1 MPHCNILIVREIV
14 HIAKKRLSH
23 NADSKP
29 RIYTSDMASSKPKL
43 DPELIVRIMHN
54 SLSIQSHFQLFLWLQ
69 GDFQEAIQHDVLI
82 CFSGAIGGETYHY
95 DIVSAIPGIRS
106 AKPLHS
112 IIHDFRNGVH
122 QHWVAGSGRVTS
134 ASMSSVSD
142 SNIDAIILKSEL
154 HEMKHIL
161 FHAIPDTR
169 FKADHLYILLRRDG
183 SFSEQERKLFELL
196 LPHVD
201 AAVRKTDGLPIYEP
215 EQLAAPK
222 LINSLIK
229 SGLSTREIEILEWVR
244 SGKTNIEI
252 GMILDISS
260 FTVKNH
266 LQRIFKKINVSNRAQ
281 AVGKLE
287 DIANNG
293 LPETNYRFA

>member
-1 MPHCNILIVREIV
+1 
-14 HIAKKRLSH
+14 
-23 NADSKP
+23 
-29 RIYTSDMASSKPKL
+29 MASAEKHI
-43 DPELIVRIMHN
+43 DPELIVRIMRN

-69 GDFQEAIQHDVLI
+69 GDFQEAVQHDVLI

-95 DIVSAIPGIRS
+95 DIVSATPGIRS
-106 AKPLHS
+106 AKLLHHA
-112 IIHDFRNGVH
+112 IRQFRNGIH
-122 QHWVAGSGRVTS
+122 QHWTAGSGRVTS
-134 ASMSSVSD
+134 ASISSISH
-142 SNIDAIILKSEL
+142 SNIEINKLHAEL

-183 SFSEQERKLFELL
+183 SFTEHERKLFELL

-201 AAVRKTDGLPIYEP
+201 AAVRKTDGLPVVEP
-215 EQLAAPK
+215 EQVTAPT
-222 LINSLIK
+222 LITSLIK
-229 SGLSTREIEILEWVR
+229 SGLTTREIEILEWVR

-287 DIANNG
+287 DIANNYV
-293 LPETNYRFA
+293 PEASYNFG

>member
-1 MPHCNILIVREIV
+1 
-14 HIAKKRLSH
+14 
-23 NADSKP
+23 
-29 RIYTSDMASSKPKL
+29 MASSQQKF
-43 DPELIVRIMHN
+43 DPELIIRIMRN
-54 SLSIQSHFQLFLWLQ
+54 SLSIQSHFQLLLWLQ
-69 GDFQEAIQHDVLI
+69 GDFQEAIKHDVII

-95 DIVSAIPGIRS
+95 DIVSGIPGIRGT
-106 AKPLHS
+106 KPLHDS
-112 IIHDFRNGVH
+112 IREFRNGVH
-122 QHWVAGSGRVTS
+122 QHWAAGCGRVTS
-134 ASMSSVSD
+134 ASMSSISC
-142 SNIDAIILKSEL
+142 SNIDVTILHSEL

-183 SFSEQERKLFELL
+183 SFNEQERRLFELL

-201 AAVRKTDGLPIYEP
+201 AAVRKTDGLRIQEP
-215 EQLAAPK
+215 DQVTAPT

-244 SGKTNIEI
+244 NGKTNIEI

-287 DIANNG
+287 ELANNA
-293 LPETNYRFA
+293 LPEASYHFG

>member
-1 MPHCNILIVREIV
+1 
-14 HIAKKRLSH
+14 
-23 NADSKP
+23 
-29 RIYTSDMASSKPKL
+29 MAVCKPKF

-54 SLSIQSHFQLFLWLQ
+54 SLSIQSHFQLLLWLQ
-69 GDFQEAIQHDVLI
+69 GDFQEAIQHEVLI
-82 CFSGAIGGETYHY
+82 CFSGAIGGESYHF
-95 DIVSAIPGIRS
+95 DIVSANPGIRGV
-106 AKPLHS
+106 KPLHDS
-112 IIHDFRNGVH
+112 IRKFRNGVH
-122 QHWVAGSGRVTS
+122 QHWAAGSGRVT
-134 ASMSSVSD
+134 AATMSSVC
-142 SNIDAIILKSEL
+142 NCNLDATILHSEL

-169 FKADHLYILLRRDG
+169 LKADHLYILLRRDG
-183 SFSEQERKLFELL
+183 SFTEQERKLFELL

-201 AAVRKTDGLPIYEP
+201 AAVRKTDGLPICEP
-215 EQLAAPK
+215 EQVTEPT

-293 LPETNYRFA
+293 LPEASYLFG